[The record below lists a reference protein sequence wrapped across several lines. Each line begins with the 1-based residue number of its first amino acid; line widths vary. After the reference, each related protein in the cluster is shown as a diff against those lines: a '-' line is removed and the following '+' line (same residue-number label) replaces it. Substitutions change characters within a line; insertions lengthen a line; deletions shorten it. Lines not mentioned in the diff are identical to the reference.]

1 MSIRRSILTA
11 APVVAVS
18 AVAATPAVAA
28 AQPVVI
34 QLPGADL
41 GLVSVR
47 PSNPTLAGA
56 YDVSNQQFRE
66 GNSEY
71 SLVLSAPESALAGSY
86 LTFRFAAI

>member
-1 MSIRRSILTA
+1 
-11 APVVAVS
+11 
-18 AVAATPAVAA
+18 
-28 AQPVVI
+28 
-34 QLPGADL
+34 
-41 GLVSVR
+41 VSVR